1 MSRSTS
7 ESAVPSTVTLDRKQ
21 PLVRKTPISF
31 YVVLAIAVLLAS
43 YIIFW
48 PRPDAV
54 RIGAKGFTE
63 NIILGEAVDLL
74 AEELGYAREFA
85 LREGGSGVA
94 FRKLVSGDIDVYPDY
109 TGTLIQSQL
118 ASQNLKSVEELRA
131 ALDDQG
137 LAITEPIGFN
147 NTYTIVV
154 RTETA
159 KELGL
164 QTISDLRDHPQL
176 VSGVSN
182 EFLERDD
189 GWRNMAAAYGL
200 SNEVRGM
207 QHELAYQALI
217 DGSIDITDAYS
228 TDAQLA
234 KFDFTLLEDDR
245 EFFPAYQAV
254 FVYRQDLAAAAP
266 RLVEALQKF
275 GGTTDET
282 QMMRINAITDVD
294 GQSERVAAAA
304 MLFAMGL
311 RESPELAAQEL
322 TMWDRLWISTG
333 QHLQMVLVS
342 MVLAI
347 LVAVPLGV
355 LAAKAPRALGQG
367 ILGTVGVMQTV
378 PALALL
384 ALMVQPF
391 AGSAAA
397 VPAIVALFLYSLLP
411 IARNTYTGLHD
422 VPPELKE
429 SATVLGFS
437 PAARLA
443 KLELPLAAR
452 SILGGIKT
460 SAVINVGTAT
470 LGTLIGA
477 GGYGDVIMAGIRQ
490 IDARLV
496 LQGLIPAAVMA
507 LVLQWLLDLLEL
519 AVVSPGLRQ
528 AVRR

>member
-1 MSRSTS
+1 MSDSTPS
-7 ESAVPSTVTLDRKQ
+7 SAQRPVSLDRTL
-21 PLVRKTPISF
+21 PLVRRTPPAF
-31 YVVLAIAVLLAS
+31 YIIVSLAVLVAA
-43 YIIFW
+43 YIMFW

-74 AEELGYAREFA
+74 AEEYGYDREFA

-94 FRKLVSGDIDVYPDY
+94 FRKLVTGDIDIYPDY

-118 ASQNLKSVEELRA
+118 ASRNLSTVAELEA
-131 ALDDQG
+131 ALDEQG

-159 KELGL
+159 RQLGL
-164 QTISDLRDHPQL
+164 KTISDLRDHPQL

-245 EFFPAYQAV
+245 SYFPAYEAV
-254 FVYRQDLAAAAP
+254 FVYRQDLANSAP
-266 RLVEALQKF
+266 KLVEALRQF
-275 GGTTDET
+275 AGAMDEAR
-282 QMMRINAITDVD
+282 MMQINAITDVD
-294 GQSERVAAAA
+294 GDSERQAAAA
-304 MLFAMGL
+304 MLHEIGL
-311 RESPELAAQEL
+311 RDSPQLAAQQL
-322 TMWDRLWISTG
+322 TMWDRLWVSTG

-342 MVLAI
+342 MVMAM

-355 LAAKAPRALGQG
+355 LAAKAPRAIGQG

-437 PAARLA
+437 PVARLT

-490 IDARLV
+490 IDVRLV